1 MSLDALSVG
10 ELAHRCAEE
19 THRFVRGEPRD
30 DVFCFEIF
38 ARAVVQRD
46 DQAWAAIMA
55 QYRGII
61 LAYVGQHASASLLRE
76 PDDYWVN
83 RAFARFWSAVGPERF
98 SQFPDLPALLKY
110 LKLCV
115 HSVLMD
121 ELRARRSPPTSLDE
135 IPESTPAAS
144 SDEHSVMGRLASE
157 QLWEAI
163 LDELQNEAERM
174 VVHLSFAR
182 GLKPGEIYDRHPGL
196 YADVSDVYRIKR
208 NVVERLRR
216 SPQIRAFL
224 AA

>member
-1 MSLDALSVG
+1 MSLAEQSIA
-10 ELAHRCAEE
+10 ELARRCAEE
-19 THRFVRGEPRD
+19 TLRFVRGEPRD

-46 DQAWAAIMA
+46 DHAWAAIMG

-61 LAYVGQHASASLLRE
+61 LAYVGHHSTASLLRE

-98 SQFPDLPALLKY
+98 NQVPDLPALLKY

-121 ELRARRSPPTSLDE
+121 ELRARRAPAASLDE
-135 IPESTPAAS
+135 VPEAMPSTTN
-144 SDEHSVMGRLASE
+144 DERDAIGRLAGDE
-157 QLWEAI
+157 LWTAI
-163 LDELQNEAERM
+163 LRELQDETER
-174 VVHLSFAR
+174 VVAHLSFAR
-182 GLKPGEIYDRHPGL
+182 GLKPGEIYDRHPRL
-196 YADVSDVYRIKR
+196 YTDVADVYRIKR

-216 SPQIRAFL
+216 SPEIRAFL
-224 AA
+224 TA